1 MKVVHV
7 EEYNIQIQTQIEYV
21 FINIDSL
28 FFLSCDWSVKV
39 CLHITHYNVE
49 CKKMK
54 NASKGLRFQ

>member
-1 MKVVHV
+1 MKVHV
-7 EEYNIQIQTQIEYV
+7 EEYSIQIQIHIKYV
-21 FINIDSL
+21 FINFDSL
-28 FFLSCDWSVKV
+28 FFLSSCDWSIEV